1 MPNAFWNRSFA
12 TMARINTGRER
23 WLSRRWL
30 WMMVAFIAVG
40 LMGAKGIPQGGP
52 GQGLAG
58 PEGTYRTEAW
68 HAFSFLTDPAYSV
81 GEKIALIM
89 NVVVALAGLA
99 YAFSLI
105 RQVYGADT
113 GTARMQEIA
122 RAVREGADAYLRK
135 QFTVVGIL
143 IVIIT
148 AVLILIKWP
157 WALPQGSMAYDDEV
171 QIAVGRGIAFLIGSI
186 FSATVG
192 FVGMRLAT
200 AGNLRVA
207 AAAKESFGKALQ
219 IGYRTGTITGML
231 TDGLGLLGGSLIF
244 LYFGEKAYEAL
255 LGFGFGGT
263 LLALFMRVGGGI
275 YTKAADVGADL
286 VGKIEAN
293 IPEDDPRNAATIA
306 DNVGDNVGDCA
317 GMAADIF
324 ESYEVTI
331 VAAMILGYAS
341 FGHKGVIFPLLVRS
355 IGVIGSIIS
364 TYTVRAGGT
373 GDVKEAMRAVNRGFW
388 LGSAISVGGF
398 IALGLGYLWFDAPYI
413 VNQAVERGLYKDHGF
428 QLALQQAVKD
438 SRAADPA
445 HWQGVPAMEIVDVG
459 ALQDRLAREK
469 ESENLT
475 ERERSLQ
482 TGREIE
488 SYRSIV
494 AANWRHL
501 PEDVRNKLAG
511 ESVTVY
517 NRALDGKWQEE
528 RGEDGKAKQIALV
541 NKEENGL
548 AQHYVPV
555 NFGLDM
561 RAAWTCLV
569 GIILAIALNF
579 CTEYWTSTEYEPV
592 KSLAKSC
599 RTGHATNIIQGIAVG
614 YESTVWA
621 TIVIAGA
628 ILASVLIY
636 ASTHSPIFI
645 AFGVAMCGIG
655 MLTLTGNTI
664 SMDVFGPVADNANGI
679 GEMGYN
685 KDTNNRDLQP
695 GEPGY
700 MAPEEYRRAR
710 QILADLDAVGNTTK
724 AITKG
729 IAIGSAVIAA
739 VSLFASFVAVM
750 VTGTEEGINS
760 LSTTDFNIEAAKLTV
775 ADPYVFIG
783 LLLGGIVPFLF
794 SSMTIRAVGRA
805 AYLIVQECRTQFRD
819 QEIWA
824 GTKKPDYGR
833 VVAICTGTAQKEL
846 VGPGLLAIFAPLLV
860 GFSMGPYALGGY
872 LAGMILVGQLLA
884 VFMANSGGAWDN
896 AKKTIEDQPR
906 TNLTGKGSEA
916 HKASVTG
923 DTVGDPLKDTAGPA
937 INPLIKVMNMVSLLA
952 LPVVIQYNL
961 TRGRTNPI
969 IGAGVVLVALVAVGW
984 AWWQSKRESREMQQM
999 DQEFERAAAAAAAPD
1014 QRTPV
1019 GVH

>member
-1 MPNAFWNRSFA
+1 
-12 TMARINTGRER
+12 
-23 WLSRRWL
+23 
-30 WMMVAFIAVG
+30 MVAFMAIG
-40 LMGAKGIPQGGP
+40 LMGASTSAETGPPETHQWRPGG
-52 GQGLAG
+52 
-58 PEGTYRTEAW
+58 
-68 HAFSFLTDPAYSV
+68 FMTDPAYSPMERSALIANV
-81 GEKIALIM
+81 VIAL
-89 NVVVALAGLA
+89 LGLA
-99 YAFSLI
+99 YAGMLVSE
-105 RQVYGADT
+105 VYSADT
-113 GTARMQEIA
+113 GTPRMQEIA
-122 RAVREGADAYLRK
+122 RAVREGANAYLRR
-135 QFTVVGIL
+135 QFSAVGFL

-148 AVLILIKWP
+148 IILIATKWP
-157 WALPQGSMAYDDEV
+157 YSLKPGEPGRYEAV

-207 AAAKESFGKALQ
+207 AAARTSFGQALQ
-219 IGYRTGTITGML
+219 LGYRTGTITGML

-341 FGHKGVIFPLLVRS
+341 FGHKGVIFPLLVRA
-355 IGVIGSIIS
+355 IGVIASIIS
-364 TYTVRAGGT
+364 TYLVRAGDKGS
-373 GDVKEAMRAVNRGFW
+373 VKEAMASINVGFRVGSIISIVGFILLGFFYFRFGPEYPTWDKISVYETNQPYWVSLGVNR
-388 LGSAISVGGF
+388 ISS
-398 IALGLGYLWFDAPYI
+398 
-413 VNQAVERGLYKDHGF
+413 E
-428 QLALQQAVKD
+428 
-438 SRAADPA
+438 
-445 HWQGVPAMEIVDVG
+445 GV
-459 ALQDRLAREK
+459 
-469 ESENLT
+469 
-475 ERERSLQ
+475 
-482 TGREIE
+482 
-488 SYRSIV
+488 
-494 AANWRHL
+494 
-501 PEDVRNKLAG
+501 
-511 ESVTVY
+511 
-517 NRALDGKWQEE
+517 
-528 RGEDGKAKQIALV
+528 
-541 NKEENGL
+541 
-548 AQHYVPV
+548 
-555 NFGLDM
+555 LDM
-561 RAAWTCLV
+561 RPAWTCLI

-579 CTEYWTSTEYEPV
+579 CTEYWTGTEYEPV

-621 TIVIAGA
+621 VIVIAAA
-628 ILASVLIY
+628 IMGSVLVY
-636 ASTHSPIFI
+636 GSTGNPVFI

-685 KDTNNRDLQP
+685 KDVNGQELRP
-695 GEPGY
+695 GDPDY
-700 MAPEEYRRAR
+700 MNPQEYKTAR

-729 IAIGSAVIAA
+729 VAIGSAVIAA
-739 VSLFASFVAVM
+739 VSLFASFIAVIA
-750 VTGTEEGINS
+750 TGSEE
-760 LSTTDFNIEAAKLTV
+760 NIEKLTIAQFFESAARLTV
-775 ADPYVFIG
+775 AEPMVFVG
-783 LLLGGIVPFLF
+783 LLIGGAVPFLF

-805 AYLIVQECRTQFRD
+805 AYLIVQECRTQFKD

-824 GTKKPDYGR
+824 GTKKPNYGR
-833 VVAICTGTAQKEL
+833 VVDICTTTAQKEL
-846 VGPGLLAIFAPLLV
+846 VGPGVLAIATPVFV
-860 GFSMGPYALGGY
+860 GFFLGPYALGGF
-872 LAGMILVGQLLA
+872 LAGMILSGQLLA

-896 AKKTIEDQPR
+896 AKKTIEDEPR
-906 TNLTGKGSEA
+906 TSLTGKGSEK

-937 INPLIKVMNMVSLLA
+937 INPLIKVMNMVSLLVLTLVLTFNIQTGERVFKRA
-952 LPVVIQYNL
+952 GETEEIKGQVLATTLDQVVIIYHDPESGQLKQETLNKAELDPEYKDGKKEPW
-961 TRGRTNPI
+961 TQR
-969 IGAGVVLVALVAVGW
+969 IGWLVVIVSLLALSW
-984 AWWQSKRESREMQQM
+984 SWWQSKRVSTEMRQM
-999 DQEFERAAAAAAAPD
+999 DEEFEREAAQQGP
-1014 QRTPV
+1014 R
-1019 GVH
+1019 